1 MSDFVLSPTGA
12 YIRLTVERWDH
23 IVEAHDD
30 LADNRRDVL
39 ETVRHP
45 DVVVAG
51 RTGELLAIREIE
63 HAKWLVVVYRELDG
77 DGFIITAYSTSRTV
91 SLRRGGQVWP

>member
-1 MSDFVLSPTGA
+1 MSDFALSLTGA

-30 LADNRRDVL
+30 LADNRHDVL

-51 RTGELLAIREIE
+51 RAGELLAIREIE
-63 HAKWLVVVYRELDG
+63 HAKWLVVVYRELNG
-77 DGFIITAYSTSRTV
+77 DSFIITAYSTSRTV
-91 SLRRGGQVWP
+91 SLIRRGQVWP